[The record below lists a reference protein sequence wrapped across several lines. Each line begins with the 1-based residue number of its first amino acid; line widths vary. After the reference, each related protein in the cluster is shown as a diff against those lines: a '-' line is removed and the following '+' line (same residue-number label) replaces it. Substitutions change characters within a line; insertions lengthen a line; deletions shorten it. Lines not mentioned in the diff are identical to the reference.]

1 VQNRGCLTG
10 VARGAGDTWLP
21 CWRWGRRELPE
32 MACHSCKPR
41 GSIPTHGDDLSL
53 LQAMWKHICSQGCPV
68 MVARSG
74 KHTCFPFCVRER
86 ALVAIEV
93 AWAPFG
99 IFPPLLRVDP
109 TPRGRARRSHLL
121 GIRGGETCA
130 RRVGRGVTPS
140 RGIERAGD
148 LFCWAGLGRSC
159 VHDYFRRA
167 KADVFWLMPYGYR
180 IIGTR
185 QLLTVN
191 YNLPIHSAQFQLTLL
206 ED

>member
-1 VQNRGCLTG
+1 VEAYMLTG
-10 VARGAGDTWLP
+10 MSRHGRTQREAYLLPFLCEGACARGD
-21 CWRWGRRELPE
+21 
-32 MACHSCKPR
+32 R
-41 GSIPTHGDDLSL
+41 GGMGPFRDLS
-53 LQAMWKHICSQGCPV
+53 STPE
-68 MVARSG
+68 SG
-74 KHTCFPFCVRER
+74 S
-86 ALVAIEV
+86 
-93 AWAPFG
+93 
-99 IFPPLLRVDP
+99 D
-109 TPRGRARRSHLL
+109 PRGRARRSHLL